1 MEYKKIELDEYNI
14 HFIKNENFHSINC
27 NIMFTQNV
35 TKELITYQN
44 VLINVL
50 THSTK
55 KYDTNIEL
63 VRKCQELCLIRPTAS
78 TTRYGNLYS
87 TSFGISILD
96 PKYYHESSLFDGL
109 LLLKEILLNPL
120 VSHQSFKQEI
130 VDFIKNE
137 EKAYVIRERED
148 PRSYANIRLLELMGE
163 DNYALT
169 GYSDLEILEE
179 VTIKSLYR
187 FYQKMI
193 KESKI
198 DIFIA
203 GDIDNYKELK
213 TFIKNNFIFN
223 NHAIK
228 LNEACTYHLDVDNE
242 HLFKENINY
251 RQSKIALGLKFTN
264 LSSYENK
271 YIVSALN
278 TLIGGNNDALLMKRV
293 REEKGLCYYI
303 GSYAS
308 RLDNILIINSGI
320 KKKDYEEIIKTI
332 REIFH
337 DLEKGLF
344 SNDLLKKMKLELLE
358 KLSSINE
365 NNINLIYYFYGQE
378 VLHSDDILTKKEKI
392 AHITKKDIQNII
404 KKVELD
410 TIFWLEGDL

>member
-14 HFIKNENFHSINC
+14 HLIKNENFHSINC

-35 TKELITYQN
+35 TKKLITYQN
-44 VLINVL
+44 ILINVL

-63 VRKCQELCLIRPTAS
+63 IRKCQELCLIRPTVA

-87 TSFGISILD
+87 TSFGISTLD
-96 PKYYHESSLFDGL
+96 SKYYHESSLFDGL

-120 VSHQSFKQEI
+120 VSHQSFKNEI
-130 VDFIKNE
+130 VDFIKKE
-137 EKAYVIRERED
+137 EKAYIIRERED
-148 PRSYANIRLLELMGE
+148 PRSYANIHLLELMGD

-179 VTIKSLYR
+179 ITGESLYD
-187 FYQKMI
+187 FYKKMI
-193 KESKI
+193 TTSKI

-203 GDIDNYKELK
+203 GDITNYEELI
-213 TFIKNNFIFN
+213 TFIQNNFIFH

-228 LNEACTYHLDVDNE
+228 LEEPCTYHYDVNSE
-242 HLFKENINY
+242 HVFKENIDY
-251 RQSKIALGLKFTN
+251 RQSKIALGFKFTN
-264 LSSYENK
+264 LTEYENK
-271 YIVSALN
+271 YMVSALN
-278 TLIGGNNDALLMKRV
+278 TLIGGNNEALLMKRV

-303 GSYAS
+303 GSYTS

-320 KKKDYEEIIKTI
+320 KKEDYDEIIKTI
-332 REIFH
+332 KILFQ
-337 DLEKGLF
+337 DLAKGLF
-344 SNDLLKKMKLELLE
+344 GDDLLKKMKLELLE

-365 NNINLIYYFYGQE
+365 SNINLIYYFYGQE
-378 VLHSDDILTKKEKI
+378 VLHSDNILTKKEKI
-392 AHITKKDIQNII
+392 AHITKKDIQKIV